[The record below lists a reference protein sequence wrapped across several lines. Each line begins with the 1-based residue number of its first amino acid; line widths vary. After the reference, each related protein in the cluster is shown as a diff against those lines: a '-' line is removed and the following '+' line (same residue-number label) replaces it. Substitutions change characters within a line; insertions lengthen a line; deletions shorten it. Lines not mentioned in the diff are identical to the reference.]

1 MTKCAE
7 SFTCEADPGLFI
19 AGVKQMI
26 KWKEGCWLSGTML
39 DTQHKQI
46 LLVQDRYKVR
56 LRNFNHELAGIGSHA
71 ILIS

>member
-46 LLVQDRYKVR
+46 LLVQSPTEK
-56 LRNFNHELAGIGSHA
+56 L
-71 ILIS
+71 